1 MEEDMTRLTIAALA
15 CLIGLSAPALAAGD
29 GGGNDASPAN
39 QSCKKG
45 EVWDKNKKK
54 CVKSQS
60 GLLTDEDLYQQGRAL
75 ARQGHYDWA
84 IEVLALVQ
92 NRQDPRVLNYTGYSH
107 RKAGRL
113 EIGITYYRNA
123 LAIDPNFN
131 LAREYLGEGYIAAG
145 RVDLAMAELAAIGK
159 SCGTDCAEYK
169 DLSAAI
175 SAAN

>member
-1 MEEDMTRLTIAALA
+1 MTRLTMAALA

-29 GGGNDASPAN
+29 GGGSDSSPAGQN
-39 QSCKKG
+39 CKKG
-45 EVWDKNKKK
+45 EVWDKTKKK

-60 GLLTDEDLYQQGRAL
+60 GVLPDEDLYQQGRAL

-84 IEVLALVQ
+84 VQVLAVVQ
-92 NRQDPRVLNYTGYSH
+92 NRKDPRVLNYMGYSH

-113 EIGITYYRNA
+113 EIGITYYREA

-145 RVDLAMAELAAIGK
+145 RIDLAMNELAAIEK
-159 SCGTDCAEYK
+159 SCGRDCAEYR

-175 SAAN
+175 TAAN